1 MFEAIKKLF
10 GLKTTDYA
18 QLIKEG
24 AIILD
29 VRTSGEFSSGHIKG
43 SINIPVD
50 KLANNLNKLKV
61 KNKPIITCCASGMRS
76 ATAKGIL
83 KSGGYDNVY
92 NGGAWYS
99 LDRKIRDAR

>member
-1 MFEAIKKLF
+1 MFETIKKVF
-10 GLKTTDYA
+10 GFKSTNYA
-18 QLIKEG
+18 QLMKEG

-50 KLANNLNKLKV
+50 RLSHSLNKLKP

-76 ATAKGIL
+76 AAAKNIL
-83 KSGGYDNVY
+83 KSNGFAEVY
-92 NGGAWYS
+92 NGGSWHS
-99 LDRKIRDAR
+99 LEKKIR